1 MNDFEESVAEA
12 HNALVAA
19 GHSWAQPRRLS
30 ESEKFDAV
38 KLPHE
43 WISPPK
49 ERPRCE
55 QHLVRIRRL
64 NVLAVRFA
72 SLSMMRGGA

>member
-1 MNDFEESVAEA
+1 MNDFEEAVAEA
-12 HNALVAA
+12 HHALVAA
-19 GHSWAQPRRLS
+19 GHSWAQPRALS

-38 KLPHE
+38 KLPRE
-43 WISPPK
+43 WISAPK

-64 NVLAVRFA
+64 DLLAVRFA
-72 SLSMMRGGA
+72 PISIMVRG